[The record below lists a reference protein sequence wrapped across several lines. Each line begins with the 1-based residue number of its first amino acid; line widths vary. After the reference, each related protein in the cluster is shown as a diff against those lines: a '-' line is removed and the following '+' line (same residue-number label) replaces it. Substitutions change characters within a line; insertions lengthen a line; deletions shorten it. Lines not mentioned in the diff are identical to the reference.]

1 MSLGVYGGV
10 QDERSF
16 QDSLRWGGGG
26 CPGPIFGGVQASFWI
41 MFDDFS
47 NPFGDGLGS
56 ILDHF

>member
-16 QDSLRWGGGG
+16 QDSLRGGRGVSRAD
-26 CPGPIFGGVQASFWI
+26 FGGIQASFWI